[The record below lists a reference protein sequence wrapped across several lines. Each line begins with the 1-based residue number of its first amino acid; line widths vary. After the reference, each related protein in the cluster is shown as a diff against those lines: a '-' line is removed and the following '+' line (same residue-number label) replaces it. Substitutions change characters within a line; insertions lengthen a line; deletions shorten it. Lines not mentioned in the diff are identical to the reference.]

1 MFRGGKLY
9 MIHITVKI
17 WSVVDVKSFE
27 ENILSPEIGSVKEN
41 LATRD
46 EGGEDQTGNECGE
59 DEEVRHHSG
68 GDASKWNRFK
78 LSSPPDV

>member
-1 MFRGGKLY
+1 

-27 ENILSPEIGSVKEN
+27 ENIFFPEIGSVKEN

-46 EGGEDQTGNECGE
+46 EGGEDHQTGNECGE
-59 DEEVRHHSG
+59 DEEVGHHSG
-68 GDASKWNRFK
+68 GDVSKRNRFK

>member
-1 MFRGGKLY
+1 

-27 ENILSPEIGSVKEN
+27 ENSVKEN
-41 LATRD
+41 LATGD
-46 EGGEDQTGNECGE
+46 EGGEDHQTGNECGE
-59 DEEVRHHSG
+59 DKAVGHHSG
-68 GDASKWNRFK
+68 GDASKRNRFK